1 MYEGKKDKTKDDSL
15 GLHSAAMNGNVGLVK
30 FALDHGA
37 SIDSVVNGYMPLQLA
52 CISENHIAVVQ
63 YLIDR
68 GADVNAQRWSK
79 KHVADKSQAVAGAT
93 GSTALHVACAN
104 GCTKVVDLLLRN
116 GAKINVR
123 DKYGSR
129 PIDVAAAKNH
139 TEIVKL
145 LDTFSSMQQ
154 MLKGLQ
160 EGQHVN
166 NRRKKEEVG
175 RRSMD
180 ASSLYS
186 QQQRAERLRRP
197 SLPSVFESQKLDI
210 PDISTLPPPPSR
222 HSLNTPRPSPDEIS
236 NLSKPR
242 RYQHYFQPQQQQQL
256 PELASSKSSDDS
268 SYSTNSSTTNDWY
281 SYGVVNHYEDEN
293 YLSSLERRA
302 FGGLTSPTH
311 TPSAYFPSSSDL
323 DENKMGRASLD
334 SKRPQID
341 STPLKRCSSDGGH
354 LRTTAL
360 MNAMA
365 ANNISL
371 QDDEFGN
378 VIHVDEDEEDEEG
391 DVIVPTT
398 TATATTT
405 EEESP
410 RPSLYEDRPE
420 LESIE
425 KVKKQWWSPGRKSI
439 DVYPTGRPSLE
450 QRRSSLDFRPSFDG
464 LSQLAKKSMESLSR
478 KSIDVD
484 YIPDDSKKSGRGFL
498 SKWWS
503 NSTTSNGNNNITTTT
518 GQK

>member
-1 MYEGKKDKTKDDSL
+1 M
-15 GLHSAAMNGNVGLVK
+15 
-30 FALDHGA
+30 
-37 SIDSVVNGYMPLQLA
+37 
-52 CISENHIAVVQ
+52 
-63 YLIDR
+63 
-68 GADVNAQRWSK
+68 
-79 KHVADKSQAVAGAT
+79 
-93 GSTALHVACAN
+93 
-104 GCTKVVDLLLRN
+104 
-116 GAKINVR
+116 R

-160 EGQHVN
+160 EGQLVNNNN

-210 PDISTLPPPPSR
+210 PDISTLPR

-256 PELASSKSSDDS
+256 PELISSKSSDDS
-268 SYSTNSSTTNDWY
+268 TNSTNDWY

-293 YLSSLERRA
+293 YLTSLERRA

-311 TPSAYFPSSSDL
+311 TPSAYFPTNEL
-323 DENKMGRASLD
+323 DENKIGRASLD

-378 VIHVDEDEEDEEG
+378 IIQVDEEEEYDEVEESN
-391 DVIVPTT
+391 ITMPSTT
-398 TATATTT
+398 TTTT
-405 EEESP
+405 TTEEEESP
-410 RPSLYEDRPE
+410 RPSLYDDRPE
-420 LESIE
+420 LEPIE
-425 KVKKQWWSPGRKSI
+425 KVKKQWWNAGRKSI
-439 DVYPTGRPSLE
+439 DIYPTGRPSLE

-484 YIPDDSKKSGRGFL
+484 YIPDDSKKTGRGFL

-503 NSTTSNGNNNITTTT
+503 NSTTSNNSNNITITTATATTTPT

>member
-1 MYEGKKDKTKDDSL
+1 
-15 GLHSAAMNGNVGLVK
+15 MNGNVGLVK

-37 SIDSVVNGYMPLQLA
+37 AIDSVVNGYMPLQLA

-79 KHVADKSQAVAGAT
+79 KHVVDKSQAVAGAT

-104 GCTKVVDLLLRN
+104 GCTKIVDLLLRN
-116 GAKINVR
+116 GAKIHVK

-129 PIDVAAAKNH
+129 PIDVAAAKH
-139 TEIVKL
+139 HVEIVKL
-145 LDTFSSMQQ
+145 LDTFASMQQ

-160 EGQHVN
+160 EGSTKQH
-166 NRRKKEEVG
+166 RITEEIG

-180 ASSLYS
+180 ASLYT
-186 QQQRAERLRRP
+186 QQQQLRADRLRRP

-210 PDISTLPPPPSR
+210 PDISTLPPLPAR
-222 HSLNTPRPSPDEIS
+222 HSLNTPRPCPDELL

-242 RYQHYFQPQQQQQL
+242 RYQHYFQPSP
-256 PELASSKSSDDS
+256 PE
-268 SYSTNSSTTNDWY
+268 DWY

-293 YLSSLERRA
+293 YLTSLERRA
-302 FGGLTSPTH
+302 FGMTSPTH
-311 TPSAYFPSSSDL
+311 TPSAYFNDG
-323 DENKMGRASLD
+323 DETAKPVRASLD
-334 SKRPQID
+334 HRRPSLD

-360 MNAMA
+360 KNAMA

-378 VIHVDEDEEDEEG
+378 IIPLDEELEDEELDE
-391 DVIVPTT
+391 
-398 TATATTT
+398 T
-405 EEESP
+405 EEEEP
-410 RPSLYEDRPE
+410 RPSLYDERPD
-420 LESIE
+420 LEALE
-425 KVKKQWWSPGRKSI
+425 KVKKSWFATGRKSV

-450 QRRSSLDFRPSFDG
+450 NRRSSMDFRPSFDG
-464 LSQLAKKSMESLSR
+464 LSQLAKKSMEGLSR

-484 YIPDDSKKSGRGFL
+484 YVPEDGTTKKSRGFL
-498 SKWWS
+498 AKWWS
-503 NSTTSNGNNNITTTT
+503 TSTTSNNV
-518 GQK
+518 K